1 MYLSKESIECQ
12 IITAKSSEMNVLLP
26 VGEDGEFK
34 EFALPEQFKS
44 SFDGTKMQTEMTDIA
59 A

>member
-1 MYLSKESIECQ
+1 
-12 IITAKSSEMNVLLP
+12 MNILLP

-34 EFALPEQFKS
+34 EFAVPEQFKTAW
-44 SFDGTKMQTEMTDIA
+44 DGSKLATEMTDIA